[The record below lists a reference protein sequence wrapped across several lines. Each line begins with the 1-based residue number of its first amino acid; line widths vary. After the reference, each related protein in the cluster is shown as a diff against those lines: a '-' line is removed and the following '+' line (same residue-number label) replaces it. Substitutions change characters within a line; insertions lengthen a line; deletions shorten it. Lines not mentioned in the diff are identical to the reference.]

1 MGETNDRTIE
11 EYEKKV
17 FDTYEELAT
26 KVISYGYR
34 HNPIYVARK
43 AIVDWA
49 LLTEI
54 DIRDK
59 RVLNVGCFEPIDE
72 LVWAGVVKK
81 WVAIDINPTSIK
93 VAEQILYAELSPE
106 LARRVKFKTM
116 DARSLVFEDGEFDVA
131 VSFSVIDHI
140 PDPRARDDVIIEMAR
155 VVKRGSYVIITV
167 PNRYGYYHIMYDRNQ
182 RRGIKTDVGYQYF
195 YSYFELRRKLTKSG
209 LKPLKFTSD
218 MKNVAHLPRF
228 VRAFTMP
235 FIFFG
240 NRMGFLAQKI

>member
-1 MGETNDRTIE
+1 MGDTNNRTIK

-34 HNPIYVARK
+34 HNPIYVAGK

-54 DIRDK
+54 DMRDK
-59 RVLNVGCFEPIDE
+59 RILNVGCFEPIDE
-72 LVWAGVVKK
+72 LVWAGVVKR
-81 WVAIDINPTSIK
+81 WVAIDISPISIK
-93 VAEQILYAELSPE
+93 VAKQILYAELSPK

-140 PDPRARDDVIIEMAR
+140 PNPQVRDAAIKEMAR
-155 VVKRGSYVIITV
+155 LVKKGGYVIVTV
-167 PNRYGYYHIMYDRNQ
+167 PNRYGYFHIINARNQ
-182 RRGIKTDVGYQYF
+182 RRATKTDVAYQYF
-195 YSYFELRRKLTKSG
+195 YSYSESKREINSKRVKT
-209 LKPLKFTSD
+209 TQ
-218 MKNVAHLPRF
+218 VH
-228 VRAFTMP
+228 
-235 FIFFG
+235 I
-240 NRMGFLAQKI
+240 